1 MELNMKDRSMICRS
15 LRPCVGS
22 SAIKAAVL
30 GISHLFR
37 VTAVQHFIDDIIM
50 IRCIIAVIYLLERLP
65 VVNKNLLE
73 CRFCD
78 MFVQDES
85 LFCLR
90 FTVRQMSAESN
101 LVLSITRRIAER
113 RN

>member
-1 MELNMKDRSMICRS
+1 MEE
-15 LRPCVGS
+15 
-22 SAIKAAVL
+22 SAKKAAVF
-30 GISHLFR
+30 GVSHLFG
-37 VTAVQHFIDDIIM
+37 VTAVQHFIDDSII
-50 IRCIIAVIYLLERLP
+50 ISCIITDIYLLERLP

-90 FTVRQMSAESN
+90 FTVRRMSAESN
-101 LVLSITRRIAER
+101 LVLSITRRTLEIGC
-113 RN
+113 